1 VIKVIVTTTIN
12 PPSRALKLFSEKK
25 DWTLIVVG
33 DKITPHNLFRRFE
46 KKCKNVLYLS
56 PDDQEKKYPKLSKAI
71 GWRKIQR
78 RNIGYLEAYE
88 MGASVIATVDDD
100 NIPTSEWGKNLFLDK
115 NVSVNYYKTRLNSF
129 DPVGAT
135 NYPNLW
141 HRGYPL
147 QLITKR
153 SYSDKIKKNIK
164 SDIQADF
171 WNGDPDIDAV
181 CRLTF
186 APDCAFKHKY
196 FPISSNRISPF
207 NSQNTFLTREVLK
220 HYFLY
225 PDIGRMDDI
234 RIYNRPL
241 NDNEVATLA
250 SAISSGQFI
259 VSVAKGGNGI
269 GVVSGGGIGCGKHC
283 AESYVP
289 GTSVTLTATPSFG
302 STFTGWSGA
311 CSGVGVCTLNV
322 NSTKY
327 VIANF
332 TLTTTPVANIEAES
346 GTLTAPMILA
356 GNAIYQ
362 YVQTGIATAGKAT
375 YTFNVP
381 QAGDYFIVA
390 KVNAP
395 SQANNSYYIN
405 IDGDPTGET
414 MAWFMNTT
422 GGFEN
427 RFVSWG
433 GVDTGGNPVK
443 LFTLTPGQH
452 TLVIKGR
459 EDGVYLDKLIVYYN
473 GIIGNVPPPITPDDK
488 PEIMLLK
495 QDVKP
500 GSEFKA
506 DMIKS

>member
-1 VIKVIVTTTIN
+1 MIKVIVTTTIN

-234 RIYNRPL
+234 W
-241 NDNEVATLA
+241 A
-250 SAISSGQFI
+250 SFYVQSLGF
-259 VSVAKGGNGI
+259 K
-269 GVVSGGGIGCGKHC
+269 VVYGK
-283 AESYVP
+283 P
-289 GTSVTLTATPSFG
+289 SVTQLRNVHDLTKDMRAEYIGYEKNQELIDALSKTPD
-302 STFTGWSGA
+302 
-311 CSGVGVCTLNV
+311 
-322 NSTKY
+322 
-327 VIANF
+327 
-332 TLTTTPVANIEAES
+332 
-346 GTLTAPMILA
+346 
-356 GNAIYQ
+356 AIYD
-362 YVQTGIATAGKAT
+362 YLPKTAVSAFKI
-375 YTFNVP
+375 YLH
-381 QAGDYFIVA
+381 YF
-390 KVNAP
+390 K
-395 SQANNSYYIN
+395 
-405 IDGDPTGET
+405 
-414 MAWFMNTT
+414 
-422 GGFEN
+422 
-427 RFVSWG
+427 
-433 GVDTGGNPVK
+433 
-443 LFTLTPGQH
+443 
-452 TLVIKGR
+452 
-459 EDGVYLDKLIVYYN
+459 
-473 GIIGNVPPPITPDDK
+473 
-488 PEIMLLK
+488 
-495 QDVKP
+495 
-500 GSEFKA
+500 
-506 DMIKS
+506 